1 MKLKLKPI
9 IITSVVTFSAT
20 VALAVGLSYIPFGD
34 KKIEASGSKRFQDV
48 VHSAPGLPVTTENN
62 DSIKDVKSD
71 YKTPLDLRASS
82 PNIIKESEK
91 VKYVALGDSIS
102 AGFDSQLDKDYPG
115 NYDKEKNEVT
125 GISFPTYLA
134 SFIKNSNADNSKL
147 ESYTNYASSGTTLE
161 DWKFL
166 LTVDESKLKEL
177 AEKDKN
183 KLAYYK
189 TKFGEDIIGK
199 RPNK

>member
-1 MKLKLKPI
+1 MWFIAHLGYL
-9 IITSVVTFSAT
+9 
-20 VALAVGLSYIPFGD
+20 
-34 KKIEASGSKRFQDV
+34 
-48 VHSAPGLPVTTENN
+48 VTTENN

-189 TKFGEDIIGK
+189 TKFGEDIIEKGQTSQKKNCK
-199 RPNK
+199 RLIW

>member
-1 MKLKLKPI
+1 M
-9 IITSVVTFSAT
+9 
-20 VALAVGLSYIPFGD
+20 
-34 KKIEASGSKRFQDV
+34 

-134 SFIKNSNADNSKL
+134 KFIQTSN
-147 ESYTNYASSGTTLE
+147 G
-161 DWKFL
+161 
-166 LTVDESKLKEL
+166 
-177 AEKDKN
+177 EKRQIRVI
-183 KLAYYK
+183 Y
-189 TKFGEDIIGK
+189 
-199 RPNK
+199 

>member
-1 MKLKLKPI
+1 MWFIAHLGYL
-9 IITSVVTFSAT
+9 
-20 VALAVGLSYIPFGD
+20 
-34 KKIEASGSKRFQDV
+34 
-48 VHSAPGLPVTTENN
+48 VTTENN

-189 TKFGEDIIGK
+189 TKFGKDIIEKGQTSK
-199 RPNK
+199 RRIAKG